1 MLRNHRDRGELVMKM
16 EERSSSS
23 RIAVVNVRAAV
34 ASTKPKTQTRQ
45 HQSILWNNF
54 PRFCSREKKRRGKN
68 AHVHF
73 VGFGEVHGALF

>member
-45 HQSILWNNF
+45 HQSIL
-54 PRFCSREKKRRGKN
+54 
-68 AHVHF
+68 
-73 VGFGEVHGALF
+73 